1 MFTET
6 LELRGHI
13 IDTQTLPRILDQIV
27 ALGADYSID
36 KIEIGHTRK
45 DPSRAVVTVS
55 AKNDATLQS
64 VVELI
69 TRSGATPV
77 NKIDAAFE
85 AAPRDGVLPDDFY
98 ATTNL
103 PTEILLGGHWIRAEP
118 AEMDCAIVVEKPP
131 RRVRCVRMHR
141 VQKGELVVTG
151 HAGDRKSTR
160 LNSSHVA
167 LSRMPSS

>member
-27 ALGADYSID
+27 ALGADYTIE

-55 AKNDATLQS
+55 AKDDATLQS

-69 TRSGATPV
+69 ARSGATPL
-77 NKIDAAFE
+77 NKTDAVLE
-85 AAPRDGVLPDDFY
+85 KAPRDGLLPDDFY

-103 PTEILLGGHWIRAEP
+103 PTEILFQG
-118 AEMDCAIVVEKPP
+118 
-131 RRVRCVRMHR
+131 
-141 VQKGELVVTG
+141 
-151 HAGDRKSTR
+151 
-160 LNSSHVA
+160 
-167 LSRMPSS
+167 